1 MTVTTPARFTCFGL
15 TVGSE
20 LPLAPLDPLP
30 PGGPGADV
38 TVRRGPVPASLGAG
52 ETGGGWLRAAPGR
65 ILLDV
70 PAVGRILIRDGRE
83 IVVDAA
89 AGVSDRT
96 AGLWVLG
103 SGMSALLH
111 QRGLLVLHASAVAGP
126 GGAAALLGRSG
137 AGKSTT
143 AGALGALGWQILT
156 DDICVVVPGGDGP
169 GILAGYPYLKLWPD
183 AAAQL
188 GRDGEGLDRLAG
200 QLGKLAAPV
209 PPAATGPPVP
219 LRRLYVLDPDGDGEL
234 TLIPLPGR
242 ERLGAL
248 AEHTNRREMVSAMGM
263 DRAHFEAVAAL
274 AAAVP
279 VTRVTR
285 PATGCPPATL
295 ARRLTED
302 LGR

>member
-65 ILLDV
+65 VLLDV

-103 SGMSALLH
+103 SGLSALLH

-126 GGAAALLGRSG
+126 DGAAALLGRSG
-137 AGKSTT
+137 RAS
-143 AGALGALGWQILT
+143 
-156 DDICVVVPGGDGP
+156 P
-169 GILAGYPYLKLWPD
+169 
-183 AAAQL
+183 
-188 GRDGEGLDRLAG
+188 R
-200 QLGKLAAPV
+200 
-209 PPAATGPPVP
+209 PPAPSAPSAGRSSPTTSASSCRAATARGSW
-219 LRRLYVLDPDGDGEL
+219 
-234 TLIPLPGR
+234 PG
-242 ERLGAL
+242 
-248 AEHTNRREMVSAMGM
+248 
-263 DRAHFEAVAAL
+263 
-274 AAAVP
+274 
-279 VTRVTR
+279 TRT
-285 PATGCPPATL
+285 
-295 ARRLTED
+295 
-302 LGR
+302 